1 MYGIANDFLYEILNS
16 PQYKNSGIMSKLG
29 EFEDMINAA
38 RENMGA
44 KSEETDPDDPV
55 LQKMKE
61 IDELNEKISEE
72 QRRRREEVARHNEKS
87 WWDRRDELHEMYLKL
102 VTKAQLAHKSDVTRE
117 LADLRNA
124 QAIIE
129 RLDCIDDIDELN
141 RLMGEKGTGAK
152 KDMLAARLML
162 TLCGSG
168 NRIKL

>member
-1 MYGIANDFLYEILNS
+1 MYGIANDFLYELLNS
-16 PQYKNSGIMSKLG
+16 PQYKNAGITG
-29 EFEDMINAA
+29 EFEDMVNAA
-38 RENMGA
+38 RESMG
-44 KSEETDPDDPV
+44 KTEETDPDDPV
-55 LQKMKE
+55 AQKMRE

-72 QRRRREEVARHNEKS
+72 QRRRREAVDRHNEKS
-87 WWDRRDELHEMYLKL
+87 WWDRRDEIHEMYLKL

-162 TLCGSG
+162 TLCGNG

>member
-1 MYGIANDFLYEILNS
+1 MYGIADDFLYEILNS
-16 PQYKNSGIMSKLG
+16 PRYKNPGITG
-29 EFEDMINAA
+29 EFEDMVNAA
-38 RENMGA
+38 RGSMGA
-44 KSEETDPDDPV
+44 KDGQTDPDDPV

-72 QRRRREEVARHNEKS
+72 QRRRREAVDRHNEKS

-102 VTKAQLAHKSDVTRE
+102 VAKAQLAHKSDVTRE

-141 RLMGEKGTGAK
+141 RLMGEKGTGAS

-162 TLCGSG
+162 TLCGNG
-168 NRIKL
+168 NKIEL

>member
-1 MYGIANDFLYEILNS
+1 MYGIANDFLTEFLYSAAYGSTAL
-16 PQYKNSGIMSKLG
+16 KGSGG
-29 EFEDMINAA
+29 FEDMVNSA
-38 RENMGA
+38 RESMRTNGD
-44 KSEETDPDDPV
+44 ENDPV

-61 IDELNEKISEE
+61 IDALNEKISEE

-87 WWDRRDELHEMYLKL
+87 WWEKRDELHEMYLKL

-124 QAIIE
+124 QAVIE

-141 RLMGEKGTGAK
+141 RILGEKGTGAG

-162 TLCGSG
+162 TLCGNG
-168 NRIKL
+168 NKLKL